1 MIILSEGTST
11 YLNFFGERFPL
22 SFYIAF
28 TCKIIIR
35 SKIAMTILSS
45 QYKSY
50 RDYFDS
56 FWYKNKIKLRNGM
69 SPY

>member
-45 QYKSY
+45 QYKSIGIILIHFGT
-50 RDYFDS
+50 RT
-56 FWYKNKIKLRNGM
+56 K
-69 SPY
+69 

>member
-11 YLNFFGERFPL
+11 YLNFFGKRFPL

-50 RDYFDS
+50 RNYLIHFGTRT
-56 FWYKNKIKLRNGM
+56 K
-69 SPY
+69 